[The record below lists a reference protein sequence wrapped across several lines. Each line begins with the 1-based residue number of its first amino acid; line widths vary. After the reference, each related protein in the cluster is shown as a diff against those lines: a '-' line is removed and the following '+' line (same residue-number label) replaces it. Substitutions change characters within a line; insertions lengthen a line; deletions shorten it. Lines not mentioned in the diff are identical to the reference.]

1 MNLPAPDAPQSR
13 AGLRLLL
20 LLGFL
25 SFTVFL
31 FLLAE
36 RAGWLAYLQD
46 QTRLQ
51 SFVEQL
57 GLLGPLAIIILLAV
71 AIVISP
77 IPSAPVA
84 LVSGALYGHGPG
96 TLYVVLGSVT
106 GAMLAFTIARRLGQ
120 DYVNHKLMQNLPV
133 KLVGSQNTLM
143 AIVFASRLAPFISF
157 DVISYAAGL
166 TCLSYGRFLLATLA
180 GIVPI
185 SFVLAH
191 LGSEVSNGEMG
202 SIANAILLLGLFTLL
217 PFIINLLRRRLRG
230 D

>member
-1 MNLPAPDAPQSR
+1 MNLPEPQAPKTR

-25 SFTVFL
+25 LLTVVL

-36 RAGWLAYLQD
+36 RAGWLAGLQD
-46 QTRLQ
+46 QVKLQ
-51 SFVEQL
+51 AFVEQL
-57 GLLGPLAIIILLAV
+57 GLFGPLAIIILLAL

-77 IPSAPVA
+77 IPSAPIA

-96 TLYVVLGSVT
+96 TVYVVLGSVT

-120 DYVNHKLMQNLPV
+120 DYVNHKLMQHLPV

-166 TCLSYGRFLLATLA
+166 TCLGYGRFLLATLA
-180 GIVPI
+180 GIIPI
-185 SFVLAH
+185 SFLLAH

-202 SIANAILLLGLFTLL
+202 SIANAILLLGLFTLIPL
-217 PFIINLLRRRLRG
+217 VLNLLRRHLRG